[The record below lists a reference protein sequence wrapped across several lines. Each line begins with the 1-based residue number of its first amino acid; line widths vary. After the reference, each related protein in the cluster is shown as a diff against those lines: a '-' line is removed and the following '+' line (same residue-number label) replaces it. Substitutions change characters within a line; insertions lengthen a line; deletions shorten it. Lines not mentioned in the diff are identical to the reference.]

1 MIRLECFNAIK
12 DALLSKGLAKH
23 VDMWNENV
31 AFIDE
36 DAAWERP
43 AVFVEFGEI
52 LWSPVKGVGLRSYRG
67 HGEIRLHI
75 VTDFYDGGMEYGFEI
90 AGKIADMLPGM
101 RGVGYDCIEL
111 MSSLTNHNH
120 EEILELVDVYSCKYL
135 LTV

>member
-43 AVFVEFGEI
+43 AGSHVASRWF
-52 LWSPVKGVGLRSYRG
+52 P
-67 HGEIRLHI
+67 
-75 VTDFYDGGMEYGFEI
+75 YG
-90 AGKIADMLPGM
+90 AP
-101 RGVGYDCIEL
+101 
-111 MSSLTNHNH
+111 
-120 EEILELVDVYSCKYL
+120 
-135 LTV
+135 

>member
-1 MIRLECFNAIK
+1 MKCA
-12 DALLSKGLAKH
+12 
-23 VDMWNENV
+23 
-31 AFIDE
+31 
-36 DAAWERP
+36 
-43 AVFVEFGEI
+43 
-52 LWSPVKGVGLRSYRG
+52 GLRSYRG
-67 HGEIRLHI
+67 DGEIRLHI
-75 VTDFYDGGMEYGFEI
+75 VTDFHDGGMEYGFEI